1 MKNSEKSLNTVSW
14 VAGITAIAA
23 AMLLVV
29 LLLLS
34 LAGRIHP
41 RKTTIHLYTPDLSQ
55 VYDETMLT
63 VSPPEIRGGGLHEGH
78 VLSVLAQ
85 PEYSRVGEY
94 PNAPEYV
101 ILDETGA
108 DVTDQ
113 YAIIEEFGTIRIT
126 PCKITLSSPASFKVY
141 DGEPLTPSPVKL
153 TAGRLVAGHTLEAGG
168 GNELV
173 MPGAET
179 AAPQYRILDAGGRD
193 VTDQYEINENFGTLT
208 VHPIPLTLTTESQR
222 KQYDG
227 KPLTAG
233 GWKHADGQLL
243 EGHRLEMT
251 VTAALTQ
258 VGAVENQGT
267 ARVVDAQGKDVT
279 ELYELVYQFGTLEVT
294 GIPLYITTG
303 SAKKEYDGKPLQS
316 QEWTLTGGTL
326 AAGETLHVRSAA
338 VCESVGT
345 VENRMEFAVTAA
357 DGTDVTDIY
366 QIHLSCGNLTIQPRA
381 ITIRTGSAQK
391 VYDGTPLSCES
402 YTITAG
408 SLCPGDTLSIS
419 YTSITE
425 VGYSENFVIQCAIY
439 RAEDGQ
445 SRREVTECYRISYD
459 FGVLKITAG

>member
-41 RKTTIHLYTPDLSQ
+41 RKQALHLYTPDIAQ
-55 VYDETMLT
+55 VYDETVLT

-179 AAPQYRILDAGGRD
+179 AAPQYRILDAGGSD

-227 KPLTAG
+227 KPLSAD

-251 VTAALTQ
+251 VTATLTQ

-338 VCESVGT
+338 VCEGVGT

-366 QIHLSCGNLTIQPRA
+366 QIHLTCGTLTIQPRA

-391 VYDGTPLSCES
+391 VYDGSSLSCES
-402 YTITAG
+402 FTVTSG

-439 RAEDGQ
+439 REEDGQ

>member
-55 VYDETMLT
+55 VYDETVLT

-113 YAIIEEFGTIRIT
+113 YAIIEEFGMIRIT

-179 AAPQYRILDAGGRD
+179 AAPLYRILDAGGRD

-227 KPLTAG
+227 KPLSAD

-326 AAGETLHVRSAA
+326 AAGENLHVRSAA
-338 VCESVGT
+338 VCEGVGT

-391 VYDGTPLSCES
+391 VYDGSSLSCES
-402 YTITAG
+402 FTVTSG

-439 RAEDGQ
+439 REEDGQ
-445 SRREVTECYRISYD
+445 SRREVTECYRISFD
-459 FGVLKITAG
+459 FGILKITAK

>member
-1 MKNSEKSLNTVSW
+1 MKKTEKTVNAVSW

-23 AMLLVV
+23 AMLLAV

-41 RKTTIHLYTPDLSQ
+41 RKQALHLYTPDIAQ
-55 VYDETMLT
+55 VYDETALT
-63 VSPPEIRGGGLHEGH
+63 VSMPELRGWRLREGH
-78 VLSVLAQ
+78 TLSVTAR

-94 PNAPEYV
+94 PNSPEYV

-108 DVTDQ
+108 DVTDR
-113 YAIIEEFGTIRIT
+113 YAIIEEFGTVRIT
-126 PCKITLSSPASFKVY
+126 PRKIKLSCPGRFKVY
-141 DGEPLTPSPVKL
+141 DGEPLKPWPVTL
-153 TAGRLVAGHTLEAGG
+153 MAGELVAGHTLETED
-168 GNELV
+168 GNALV
-173 MPGAET
+173 MPGTET
-179 AAPQYRILDAGGRD
+179 AAPQYRILDAGGSD

-251 VTAALTQ
+251 VTATLTQ

-326 AAGETLHVRSAA
+326 AAGETLQLCGAA

-366 QIHLSCGNLTIQPRA
+366 QIHLTCGTLTIQPRV

>member
-1 MKNSEKSLNTVSW
+1 MKKTEKTVNAVSW

-23 AMLLVV
+23 AMLLAV

-41 RKTTIHLYTPDLSQ
+41 RKQALHLYTPDIAQ
-55 VYDETMLT
+55 VYDETALT
-63 VSPPEIRGGGLHEGH
+63 VSTPELRGWRLREGH
-78 VLSVLAQ
+78 TLSVTAR

-108 DVTDQ
+108 DVTDR
-113 YAIIEEFGTIRIT
+113 YAIIEEFGTVRIT
-126 PCKITLSSPASFKVY
+126 PRKIKLSCPGRFKVY
-141 DGEPLTPSPVKL
+141 DGEPLKPWPVTL
-153 TAGRLVAGHTLEAGG
+153 MAGELVAGHTLETED
-168 GNELV
+168 GNALV
-173 MPGAET
+173 MPGTET

-193 VTDQYEINENFGTLT
+193 VTDQYEVSENFGTLEIL
-208 VHPIPLTLTTESQR
+208 PIPLTLTTESLR

-227 KPLTAG
+227 KPLSAD

-267 ARVVDAQGKDVT
+267 ARVIDASGKDVT
-279 ELYELVYQFGTLEVT
+279 GLYALNYQFGTLEVT
-294 GIPLYITTG
+294 GIPLYISTG
-303 SAKKEYDGKPLQS
+303 SAKKEYDGVPLQNE
-316 QEWTLTGGTL
+316 QWKLTGGTL

-338 VCESVGT
+338 VCEGVGT

-366 QIHLSCGNLTIQPRA
+366 QIHLSCGTLTIQPRA

-391 VYDGTPLSCES
+391 VYDGKPLSCES

-408 SLCPGDTLSIS
+408 SLCPRDQLSIAC
-419 YTSITE
+419 TSITE
-425 VGYSENFVIQCAIY
+425 PGYSENFVIQCTIY
-439 RAEDGQ
+439 RETGEQ
-445 SRREVTECYRISYD
+445 SRQDVTECYRISYD
-459 FGVLKITAG
+459 FGILKITAG

>member
-1 MKNSEKSLNTVSW
+1 MKKTEKTVNAVSW

-23 AMLLVV
+23 AMLLAV

-41 RKTTIHLYTPDLSQ
+41 RKQALHLYTPDIAQ
-55 VYDETMLT
+55 VYDETALT
-63 VSPPEIRGGGLHEGH
+63 VSMPELRGWRLREGH
-78 VLSVLAQ
+78 TLSVTAR

-108 DVTDQ
+108 DVTDR
-113 YAIIEEFGTIRIT
+113 YAIIEEFGTVRIT
-126 PCKITLSSPASFKVY
+126 PRKIKLSCPGRFKVY
-141 DGEPLTPSPVKL
+141 DGEPLKPWPVTL
-153 TAGRLVAGHTLEAGG
+153 MAGELVAGHTLETED
-168 GNELV
+168 GNALV
-173 MPGAET
+173 MPGTET
-179 AAPQYRILDAGGRD
+179 AVPQYRILDAGGRD
-193 VTDQYEINENFGTLT
+193 VTDQYEVSENFGTLEIL
-208 VHPIPLTLTTESQR
+208 PIPLTLTTESLR

-227 KPLTAG
+227 KPLSAD

-251 VTAALTQ
+251 VTAVLTQ
-258 VGAVENQGT
+258 VGTVENQGT
-267 ARVVDAQGKDVT
+267 ARVIDAAGKDVT
-279 ELYELVYQFGTLEVT
+279 GLYALNYRFGTLEVT
-294 GIPLYITTG
+294 GIPLYISTG
-303 SAKKEYDGKPLQS
+303 SAKKEYDGKPLQNE
-316 QEWTLTGGTL
+316 QWKLTGGTL
-326 AAGETLHVRSAA
+326 ASGETLHVRSAA
-338 VCESVGT
+338 VCEGVGT

-366 QIHLSCGNLTIQPRA
+366 QIHLSCGDLTIQPRA

-391 VYDGTPLSCES
+391 VYDGSSLSCES
-402 YTITAG
+402 FTVTSG

-439 RAEDGQ
+439 REEDGQ
-445 SRREVTECYRISYD
+445 SRREVTECYRISFD
-459 FGVLKITAG
+459 FGILKITAG